1 MRQFIPGTSIPYN
14 GGGMFSVFRPMIQA
28 TDGLSLRQVCSIT
41 GLEPSTIQ
49 NWIKRGF
56 VMHPVEKKYRERH
69 LARILLISALR
80 DCMKIDSIGELL
92 VVVNGDADD
101 TGDDI
106 ISEEQLYDYLCEI
119 IGTADERALSLEEI
133 PKTVRLVTKDYVPT
147 DNTASGRLNEAL
159 TVMVFAFT
167 AGQYKKEADKRFS
180 QLKEKHLSTEEN
192 K

>member
-1 MRQFIPGTSIPYN
+1 
-14 GGGMFSVFRPMIQA
+14 
-28 TDGLSLRQVCSIT
+28 
-41 GLEPSTIQ
+41 
-49 NWIKRGF
+49 
-56 VMHPVEKKYRERH
+56 MHPVEKKYRERH

>member
-1 MRQFIPGTSIPYN
+1 MRQFVPGTSIPHE
-14 GGGMFSVFRPMIQA
+14 GGGMFSVFRPMIRA
-28 TDGLSLRQVCSIT
+28 TDGLTLRQVCSIT

-56 VMHPVEKKYRERH
+56 VSHPVEKKYRERQ

-80 DCMKIDSIGELL
+80 DCMKIDSIGALL
-92 VVVNGDADD
+92 ATVNGNADD

-106 ISEEQLYDYLCEI
+106 ISEEQLYDYLCAI
-119 IGTADERALSLEEI
+119 IGRASGELSVEVI
-133 PKTVRLVTKDYVPT
+133 PSAVAAVTKDYVPT